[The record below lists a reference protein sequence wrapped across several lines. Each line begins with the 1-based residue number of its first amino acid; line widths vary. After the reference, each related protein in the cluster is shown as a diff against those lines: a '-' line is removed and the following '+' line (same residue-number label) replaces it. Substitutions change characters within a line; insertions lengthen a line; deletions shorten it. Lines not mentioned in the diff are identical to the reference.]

1 MDLWCLIS
9 GLHLTAVI
17 KYLAAAVWWKHHIIK
32 TESAELQQR
41 ASCCFAKS
49 TLLLRH
55 ISRAKAT
62 SRQTLP
68 ITCRSA
74 QLLADTL
81 THIYTQ
87 VYLFQAFQPVST
99 ELHNQRAVLFPQR
112 SRIVCTHTMSC
123 ITVINHVEEIT
134 ISTRQLQRAVARS
147 NWILLIFPLLP
158 LLPPESRLLLRQT
171 NLEGWG
177 NAIRR
182 ERRGENTLVWV
193 LILNQTLMI
202 IQSKLVPLFTVS
214 NYCLYCQ
221 VVTKARVDLWTVQD
235 VAAFCRK
242 NKNLRLPLHCWPAC
256 QLQSMANI
264 WGWVGGGALNA
275 LFFFSFFLSPSDSMF
290 IIYSQDHHFHAV
302 FPLSRGKWMSGNKWG
317 SSQQLHINQAASMWC
332 RGWH

>member
-1 MDLWCLIS
+1 MPLC
-9 GLHLTAVI
+9 TAPG
-17 KYLAAAVWWKHHIIK
+17 
-32 TESAELQQR
+32 
-41 ASCCFAKS
+41 
-49 TLLLRH
+49 RH
-55 ISRAKAT
+55 
-62 SRQTLP
+62 
-68 ITCRSA
+68 
-74 QLLADTL
+74 TL

-202 IQSKLVPLFTVS
+202 IQSKRVPLFTVS

-275 LFFFSFFLSPSDSMF
+275 LFFFQVFFVSEWQHVHYIFTRPSFSRCFPF
-290 IIYSQDHHFHAV
+290 I
-302 FPLSRGKWMSGNKWG
+302 SR
-317 SSQQLHINQAASMWC
+317 
-332 RGWH
+332 

>member
-1 MDLWCLIS
+1 MPLC
-9 GLHLTAVI
+9 TAPG
-17 KYLAAAVWWKHHIIK
+17 
-32 TESAELQQR
+32 
-41 ASCCFAKS
+41 
-49 TLLLRH
+49 RH
-55 ISRAKAT
+55 
-62 SRQTLP
+62 
-68 ITCRSA
+68 
-74 QLLADTL
+74 TL

-275 LFFFSFFLSPSDSMF
+275 LFFFRFFLSPSDSMF

>member
-49 TLLLRH
+49 PLLLR
-55 ISRAKAT
+55 ISPGK
-62 SRQTLP
+62 SPLP
-68 ITCRSA
+68 SNFTHYMPLCTAPGRH
-74 QLLADTL
+74 TL

-182 ERRGENTLVWV
+182 ERRGGNTLVWV

-202 IQSKLVPLFTVS
+202 IQSKLVPLFSFTLLSLLSGS
-214 NYCLYCQ
+214 NKGPCGS
-221 VVTKARVDLWTVQD
+221 VDSPRRR
-235 VAAFCRK
+235 C
-242 NKNLRLPLHCWPAC
+242 
-256 QLQSMANI
+256 
-264 WGWVGGGALNA
+264 
-275 LFFFSFFLSPSDSMF
+275 FL
-290 IIYSQDHHFHAV
+290 
-302 FPLSRGKWMSGNKWG
+302 
-317 SSQQLHINQAASMWC
+317 
-332 RGWH
+332 

>member
-1 MDLWCLIS
+1 MPLC
-9 GLHLTAVI
+9 TAPG
-17 KYLAAAVWWKHHIIK
+17 
-32 TESAELQQR
+32 
-41 ASCCFAKS
+41 
-49 TLLLRH
+49 RH
-55 ISRAKAT
+55 
-62 SRQTLP
+62 
-68 ITCRSA
+68 
-74 QLLADTL
+74 TL

-202 IQSKLVPLFTVS
+202 IHSKLVPLFTVS
-214 NYCLYCQ
+214 HYCLYCQ

-242 NKNLRLPLHCWPAC
+242 NKIYVCPYIVGPLVSSNQRP
-256 QLQSMANI
+256 I
-264 WGWVGGGALNA
+264 FGGGWGGSECT
-275 LFFFSFFLSPSDSMF
+275 FFFFRFFFVSEWQHVHYIFTRPSFSRCFPF
-290 IIYSQDHHFHAV
+290 I
-302 FPLSRGKWMSGNKWG
+302 SR
-317 SSQQLHINQAASMWC
+317 
-332 RGWH
+332 

>member
-49 TLLLRH
+49 TLLLRR
-55 ISRAKAT
+55 ISGQKPPPVKLYPLHAALH
-62 SRQTLP
+62 SSWQTH
-68 ITCRSA
+68 A
-74 QLLADTL
+74 
-81 THIYTQ
+81 HTQ

-214 NYCLYCQ
+214 HYCLYCQ

-256 QLQSMANI
+256 QLQSTANI
-264 WGWVGGGALNA
+264 RGWVGGLWMH
-275 LFFFSFFLSPSDSMF
+275 FFFQVFFFVSEWQHVHYIFTRPSFSRCFPF
-290 IIYSQDHHFHAV
+290 I
-302 FPLSRGKWMSGNKWG
+302 SR
-317 SSQQLHINQAASMWC
+317 
-332 RGWH
+332 